1 MLYSQR
7 DKRWAKIKLG
17 TCSTTIAKSGCL
29 ITILGSL
36 FDYIPPRVNDL
47 LLMNN
52 GYLSGC
58 LVKWAVAEKLFNFE
72 YLGTGS
78 KSPQFYP
85 VIAHVKKG
93 LVGHFILMYNK
104 SEFYDPFYGDVV
116 SLRFRQY
123 KIIDYRY
130 IKIPFDPQDSKVKDF
145 LTIIALLRKY
155 IVGPEMV

>member
-7 DKRWAKIKLG
+7 DKRWAKIKIG
-17 TCSTTIAKSGCL
+17 TCNSNIARSGCL
-29 ITILGSL
+29 ITILASL
-36 FDYIPPRVNDL
+36 FDYTPPKVNDL
-47 LLMNN
+47 LLMYN
-52 GYLSGC
+52 GYLGGC

-85 VIAHVKKG
+85 VIAHVKQG

-130 IKIPFDPQDSKVKDF
+130 IRIPVDPQDSKVKDF
-145 LTIIALLRKY
+145 NTILAIFKKY
-155 IVGPEMV
+155 FIGPEMA

>member
-7 DKRWAKIKLG
+7 DKRWKCIKLG
-17 TCSTTIAKSGCL
+17 TCGTTIGKSGCL

-36 FDYIPPRVNDL
+36 FDYTPPRVNDL

-52 GYLSGC
+52 GYLGGC
-58 LVKWAVAEKLFNFE
+58 LVKWAVASKIFNFE
-72 YLGTGS
+72 YLGVGT

-85 VIAHVKKG
+85 VIAHVKLG

-116 SLRFRQY
+116 SLRYRQY

-130 IKIPFDPQDSKVKDF
+130 IRIPVDSQDSKVKDF
-145 LTIIALLRKY
+145 NKILAIFKKY
-155 IVGPEMV
+155 LQGPEMV